1 MNIIKEVT
9 LFECSDGST
18 FDNKPAA
25 EKYINLCNNID
36 EITHK
41 YLKTGKIAEGVNY
54 IQQNKEDVETFIYE
68 ICCAAAVY
76 LPSHCDYF
84 NKFYNKEISMQQLL
98 DSLGY
103 PNDIKTIN
111 KALYIINCISNVT
124 YKQYNEPYLTKA
136 DARHVYIKGDSYNC
150 EKIIKYLESLGGK
163 NDCYYNIDDGYHD
176 VYYFI
181 NSELIISVATSAF
194 DIPSSYHEIE
204 LPKYLNF

>member
-84 NKFYNKEISMQQLL
+84 NKFYNKEISMQQLW

-124 YKQYNEPYLTKA
+124 YKQYNEPYLTKN
-136 DARHVYIKGDSYNC
+136 DAHNVYIRGNKDNGN
-150 EKIIKYLESLGGK
+150 KIIEYLESLGGD
-163 NDCYYNIDDGYHD
+163 NYHELDGIDCDNYYLIDGHG
-176 VYYFI
+176 
-181 NSELIISVATSAF
+181 IIVVESF
-194 DIPSSYHEIE
+194 PCLIPSSYHEIE
-204 LPKYLNF
+204 LPKYF